1 VVSYVSDGGVVRVV
15 GGGGGVGKRGRIT
28 LAMKRPNTAPRP
40 NPIPP
45 EITVLTGQDSMPAW
59 ICLPLG
65 LVVGPS
71 DGLERGY

>member
-1 VVSYVSDGGVVRVV
+1 MGEGERV
-15 GGGGGVGKRGRIT
+15 T

-45 EITVLTGQDSMPAW
+45 EITVLKGQDSMPAW

-65 LVVGPS
+65 SVVGLL
-71 DGLERGY
+71 DGLDRGY

>member
-1 VVSYVSDGGVVRVV
+1 VVSLVYVLDGAWCVWWGRV
-15 GGGGGVGKRGRIT
+15 T

-65 LVVGPS
+65 LAVRLLNGS
-71 DGLERGY
+71 EREY

>member
-1 VVSYVSDGGVVRVV
+1 
-15 GGGGGVGKRGRIT
+15 
-28 LAMKRPNTAPRP
+28 MKRPNTAPRP